1 MGIAS
6 KLPVATWVGIGYIV
20 VLVILLVAAPI
31 AGAVWGGAGAV
42 VLVPYLFIA
51 SARANTRWFQGAQAS
66 LAPGETVRYAWKSG
80 FPSMGEKWVVITTER
95 LLVPRPMIFG
105 RRVRSVPFSE
115 IYLADTS
122 ERVFGIGA
130 YGGGLILGTTLSS
143 RSLEV
148 DLVNGDVVKVTA
160 PRPQVLRQQLVDAV
174 SDWAQ
179 RQTP

>member
-6 KLPVATWVGIGYIV
+6 KLPVAAWVGIGYIV
-20 VLVILLVAAPI
+20 VLVVLLVAAPI

-42 VLVPYLFIA
+42 VLAPYLFIA
-51 SARANTRWFQGAQAS
+51 SARANNRRFQAAQGN
-66 LAPGETVRYAWKSG
+66 LGPGERVRYSWKSA
-80 FPSMGEKWVVITTER
+80 FPSMGEQWLVITTER
-95 LLVPRPMIFG
+95 LVMQRRTFLGM
-105 RRVRSVPFSE
+105 RVRSIPFSE

-122 ERVFGIGA
+122 ERVFGVGA
-130 YGGGLILGTTLSS
+130 YGGGLIAGTTLSA

-148 DLVNGDVVKVTA
+148 DLVNGDVIKIGA